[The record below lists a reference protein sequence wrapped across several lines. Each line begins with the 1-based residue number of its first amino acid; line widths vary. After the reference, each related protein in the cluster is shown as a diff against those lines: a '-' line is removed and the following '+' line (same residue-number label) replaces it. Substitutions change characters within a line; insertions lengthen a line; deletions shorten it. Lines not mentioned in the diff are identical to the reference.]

1 MAYRS
6 HEFDQEMVDPG
17 ITPTGTHAPKKRI
30 KLALQGGG
38 AYGAYTAGVLI
49 QLLLDPQIEIV
60 EISGTSAGEKT
71 ALIVA
76 DRINSA
82 ATYDEGRQAA
92 VHGLLDFWGRIVK
105 ESAPVMH
112 ALDVMDKPFAPDNW
126 SRLMHSAGSPNAS
139 LAVTN
144 VFRFWRAVMPANPF
158 YQQALDAMESP
169 WRHNAASPGI
179 RRASANLPALE
190 HMTRQQRHMS
200 DSFAAA
206 SRAMPVSMSMLGIDA
221 AVGSIQSATTAVAT
235 EAIRRIIG
243 QVCTTA
249 PDPRDPQ
256 DRIFTHAASGK
267 FVKVHINTAMQKP
280 DGTLENCVH
289 TGGDITLKRSMG
301 SSALM
306 GFFEPAIINGRKH
319 WDGGYTENTS
329 LRALKDSDV
338 ACDAIFVIGT
348 NRPVDTKIT
357 PRLQSDIPRGALMR
371 ETRGLVLH
379 QMYDEAVYH
388 AENWKKGEPTWHI
401 VTYNHAPDADWTAKQ
416 NTSDWHINEMIR
428 HGQSDAVAAIIE
440 ARPFFGVAPTIKRE
454 TLEAIAKSD
463 LAHKPDG
470 TSPRTR
476 ATRAP
481 LSTLQAA

>member
-6 HEFDQEMVDPG
+6 YEFDQGMPAGPDSG
-17 ITPTGTHAPKKRI
+17 KKRI

-60 EISGTSAGEKT
+60 EIAGTSAGEKT

-76 DRINSA
+76 DRINRA
-82 ATYDEGRQAA
+82 ATYDEGRQEA
-92 VHGLLDFWGRIVK
+92 VHALLDFWGRIVK

-126 SRLMHSAGSPNAS
+126 SRLMHSTGSPDAH
-139 LAVTN
+139 LAVSN

-158 YQQALDAMESP
+158 YQQALNVMETP
-169 WRHNAASPGI
+169 WRHNVASPA
-179 RRASANLPALE
+179 RHRASANLPALDD
-190 HMTRQQRHMS
+190 MTRQQRHLN

-206 SRAMPVSMSMLGIDA
+206 ARAMPLPMSMLGIDA
-221 AVGSIQSATTAVAT
+221 AMGSIQSATTAVAT

-243 QVCTTA
+243 QVCTTQ

-280 DGTLENCVH
+280 DGTLVNCVH

-306 GFFEPAIINGRKH
+306 GFFEPAIIGGQKH

-338 ACDAIFVIGT
+338 GCDAIFVIGT
-348 NRPVDTKIT
+348 NRPVEAKIT
-357 PRLQSDIPRGALMR
+357 PRLQSDIPRGALIR
-371 ETRGLVLH
+371 DTRGLVLH

-388 AENWKKGEPTWHI
+388 AENWKKGEPTWHM

-416 NTSDWHINEMIR
+416 NTSDWHIRDMIQ
-428 HGQSDAVAAIIE
+428 HGQSDGVAAIIE

-454 TLEAIAKSD
+454 TLEAIALSD
-463 LAHKPDG
+463 LTHKPDDAP
-470 TSPRTR
+470 PRTR

-481 LSTLQAA
+481 LSVLHAA